1 MTDLEIIPLPA
12 FEDNYIWCLRRNGH
26 AAVVDPGD
34 AAPVL
39 KHLADSGDRLCAV
52 LVTHHHHDHIDGIA
66 ELTARHPV
74 PVFAP
79 EREAIAGTT
88 RALAGGDHIEIPEL
102 AIDFDVLD
110 LAGHTR
116 GHLGYYRPGTLF
128 CGDTLFGCGCGRLFE
143 GTPAQLQAALTRIGV
158 LPRLTLAYCAHEYT
172 ASGIR
177 FANAIEPGNPA
188 IAVRGKEVSALRAAG
203 QATVPFTIGTE
214 LDTNPFLRCT
224 EPEVKGTIA
233 RRLGHATAN
242 ELEVFTALRAW
253 RDRF

>member
-12 FEDNYIWCLRRNGH
+12 FEDNYIWYLRRNGY
-26 AAVVDPGD
+26 ATVVDPGD

-39 KHLADSGDRLCAV
+39 KHLAESGDRLCAI

-66 ELTARHPV
+66 ELTARHSV

-79 EREAIAGTT
+79 AKEAIAGTT
-88 RALAGGDHIEIPEL
+88 QALAGGDRIRLPEL
-102 AIDFDVLD
+102 DVEFDVLD

-128 CGDTLFGCGCGRLFE
+128 CGDTLFACGCGRLFE
-143 GTPAQLQAALTRIGV
+143 GTPAQLHAALTRIGA
-158 LPRLTLAYCAHEYT
+158 LPRPTLAYCAHEYT
-172 ASGIR
+172 VSGIR
-177 FANAIEPGNPA
+177 FAGAVEPGNS
-188 IAVRGKEVSALRAAG
+188 AVTRRGEEVASLRAAG
-203 QATVPFTIGTE
+203 RPTVPFTIAAE

-224 EPEVKGTIA
+224 EPEVVETVA
-233 RRLGHATAN
+233 RRLGHAPAG
-242 ELEVFTALRAW
+242 ELAVFTALRAW

>member
-1 MTDLEIIPLPA
+1 MTDPEIIPLPA
-12 FEDNYIWCLRRNGH
+12 FEDNYIWCLRRNGR

-39 KHLADSGDRLCAV
+39 KHLADTGDRLCAV

-79 EREAIAGTT
+79 AREAIAGTT
-88 RALAGGDHIEIPEL
+88 HALAGGDHIAIPEL
-102 AIDFDVLD
+102 DVEFDVLD

-116 GHLGYYRPGTLF
+116 GHLGYYRAGTLF

-143 GTPAQLQAALTRIGV
+143 GTPAQLHAALQRIAV

-177 FANAIEPGNPA
+177 FATAVEPSNPA
-188 IAVRGKEVSALRAAG
+188 IASRGREVTALRAAG
-203 QATVPFTIGTE
+203 RPTVPFTIGAE

-224 EPEVKGTIA
+224 NPEVIETVA
-233 RRLGHATAN
+233 RRLSQAPAD
-242 ELEVFTALRAW
+242 ELAVFTELRAW